1 MNITWT
7 TIHAKDGYAT
17 ERKIMVD
24 EEKKPMV
31 SLLTRIFDPS
41 VSNAQAAAM
50 KLYINDVSADRGY
63 A

>member
-1 MNITWT
+1 MNITST

-31 SLLTRIFDPS
+31 SLLTRIS

>member
-1 MNITWT
+1 
-7 TIHAKDGYAT
+7 
-17 ERKIMVD
+17 MVD
-24 EEKKPMV
+24 EERKQMV

-41 VSNAQAAAM
+41 VCNAQAAVM